1 MLIVHDGACPLCRFY
16 VRRLRLER
24 AAGPVEIVDARSG
37 DPRVAELAAAGY
49 HLDAGMVV
57 VLDGRIFHGD
67 EAVHALALL
76 STPID
81 AFNRLNR
88 GLLARPGIARALYPL
103 FRAARRVAL
112 ALTGVGPLR
121 PGQKD
126 PAA

>member
-1 MLIVHDGACPLCRFY
+1 MLILHDGACPLCRFY

-49 HLDAGMVV
+49 DLDAGMVAV
-57 VLDGRIFHGD
+57 IDGRILHGD
-67 EAVHALALL
+67 EAVHGLALL
-76 STPID
+76 STPVD

-88 GLLARPGIARALYPL
+88 RILARPALARALYPA
-103 FRAARRVAL
+103 FRGARRL
-112 ALTGVGPLR
+112 ALMLTGAGPLR
-121 PGQKD
+121 PAQKE

>member
-16 VRRLRLER
+16 VRRLRIER
-24 AAGPVEIVDARSG
+24 AVGSVEIVDARSD
-37 DPRVAELAAAGY
+37 DPRVVELADAGY
-49 HLDAGMVV
+49 DLDAGMVAV
-57 VLDGRIFHGD
+57 VDGRIFHGD

-88 GLLARPGIARALYPL
+88 RVLGRSGIARALYPL
-103 FRAARRVAL
+103 FRAARRIAL
-112 ALTGVGPLR
+112 ALTGTGPLR